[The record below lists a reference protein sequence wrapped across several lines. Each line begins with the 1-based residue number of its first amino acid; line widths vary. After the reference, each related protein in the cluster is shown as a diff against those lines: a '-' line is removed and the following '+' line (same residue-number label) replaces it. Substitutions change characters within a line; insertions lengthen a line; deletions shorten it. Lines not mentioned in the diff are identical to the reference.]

1 MTSWVRG
8 YFNRLLF
15 NDLREPRANRCHHHT
30 VNIARR
36 YFGGFG
42 GRPCATSEFVDAE
55 MDQSQARAVLGN
67 AG

>member
-1 MTSWVRG
+1 M
-8 YFNRLLF
+8 F
-15 NDLREPRANRCHHHT
+15 NDLREPRSNRCQHHT

-42 GRPCATSEFVDAE
+42 GRPCATFEFVGAQ
-55 MDQSQARAVLGN
+55 MDESQARAVLGN